1 MNSLIVRIKE
11 LEEERSEGP
20 LTINDE
26 LDDQEQYARRI
37 SLCIVNNWPEER
49 NENKDDKVVDLVH
62 NKLQVD
68 LEKGDIDR
76 SHRVGPKTR
85 NGWPR
90 PDFFLIE

>member
-37 SLCIVNNWPEER
+37 SLCIVNDWPEER

-76 SHRVGPKTR
+76 SHRVGPETR